1 MKCLLQALCEV
12 PMWGYKK
19 RLTRDVSRWREAGW
33 LTAEAESRIVEE
45 LARSGREVG
54 LASALG
60 ILASILLS
68 FAVVS
73 FVAAHWQEMPRGARL
88 ALIFALISAGYA
100 AAGYLASRGA
110 AKMADAGILFSC
122 AVFGAGIAL
131 ISQMYHI
138 DGHPPDGVLL
148 WGLGS
153 FLAGAALRSNPALA
167 LSLVLFALWTAMEM
181 GGSGRVH
188 WPFLGAWAAVSA
200 AFAWQRWQPG
210 VHLSGLAMTMF
221 VIGLG
226 YVINKGHAHHVV
238 VGIGLL
244 VAALSIAAMKSR
256 PEWDGVAAPA
266 LGYAIAAAYVGM
278 FALQF
283 FEDISTSRLILLAA
297 ITLLGLLAT
306 IAFGLYSGHRG
317 ALWLGYIG
325 FSIEIL
331 SVYWKTVGTLLDTS
345 LFFLVAGLIVAA
357 LAYMAYRLAQRGG
370 MERGIA

>member
-1 MKCLLQALCEV
+1 
-12 PMWGYKK
+12 MWGYKK
-19 RLTRDVSRWREAGW
+19 RLTRDLTRWREAGW
-33 LTAEAESRIVEE
+33 LTSEAETRIVEE

-60 ILASILLS
+60 ILASVLLG

-73 FVAAHWQEMPRGARL
+73 FVAAHWAEMPRGARL
-88 ALIFALISAGYA
+88 GLILSLIWIGYA

-110 AKMADAGILFSC
+110 AKLADAAILFSS
-122 AVFGAGIAL
+122 AVFGSGIAL

-167 LSLVLFALWTAMEM
+167 LSMVLFALWTAMEM
-181 GGSGRVH
+181 AASGRVH
-188 WPFLGAWAAVSA
+188 WPFLAAWLAVSA

-210 VHLSGLAMTMF
+210 VHLSGLAMTVF
-221 VIGLG
+221 VISLG
-226 YVINKGHAHHVV
+226 FFINNGHAHEIVV
-238 VGIGLL
+238 AIGLL
-244 VAALSIAAMKSR
+244 AAAMSITAMKSW
-256 PEWDGVAAPA
+256 PETDWVAAPA
-266 LGYAIAAAYVGM
+266 LGYAIVAAYAGL

-283 FEDISTSRLILLAA
+283 IEDISTNRLILLAA
-297 ITLLGLLAT
+297 ITLLGLLGA
-306 IAFGLYSGHRG
+306 IAYGLYSGHRG
-317 ALWLGYIG
+317 SLWLGYIG

-345 LFFLVAGLIVAA
+345 LFFLVAGGIVAA
-357 LAYMAYRLAQRGG
+357 LAYMAYRLAQRGDVRR
-370 MERGIA
+370 ELA